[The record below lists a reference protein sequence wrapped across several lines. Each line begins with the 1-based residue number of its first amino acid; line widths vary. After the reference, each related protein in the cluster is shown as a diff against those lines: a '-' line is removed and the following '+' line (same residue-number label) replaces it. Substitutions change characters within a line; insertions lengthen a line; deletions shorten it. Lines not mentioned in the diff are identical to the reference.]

1 MIDLYFAPTPNGL
14 KARLFLEEAQLPY
27 RIVPVRLGKGEQFRP
42 DYLAISPNSKIPA
55 IVDHEPADGG
65 APLALFES
73 GAILWHLAQKT
84 GRLLPRD
91 ERGRAEVLQW
101 LFWQMS
107 ALGPMAGQ
115 IGHFN
120 AFAPEP
126 VPYAI
131 ERYAR
136 ETRRL
141 YAVLDRRLAD
151 REFIVGGLSRP
162 SMASEGPSRPSVA
175 SGALGLLPVAVGL
188 LPGGLSRP
196 SMASEALGLL
206 PGGLSRPSMA
216 SEALGLLPGEF
227 SIADIACYPWIV
239 PHRGHG
245 QDLAEFPHL
254 ERWFET
260 ISARPATQRVYAG
273 VEDVYARTQ
282 PLTEEARRVL
292 FGHAATTT

>member
-27 RIVPVRLGKGEQFRP
+27 RIVPVRLGKGEQFQP
-42 DYLAISPNSKIPA
+42 GYLSISPNSKIPA
-55 IVDHEPADGG
+55 IIDHAPADGG

-84 GRLLPRD
+84 GRMLPSD
-91 ERGRAEVLQW
+91 ERGRADVLQW

-120 AFAPEP
+120 VFAPEP

-141 YAVLDRRLAD
+141 YGVLDRRLAG
-151 REFIVGGLSRP
+151 RAYIAGGLSQ
-162 SMASEGPSRPSVA
+162 PSV
-175 SGALGLLPVAVGL
+175 
-188 LPGGLSRP
+188 
-196 SMASEALGLL
+196 ASEALGLP

-245 QDLAEFPHL
+245 QNLCEFPHL
-254 ERWFET
+254 RRWFEA
-260 ISARPATQRVYAG
+260 IRARPATQRVYAG
-273 VEDVYARTQ
+273 VEDVYAGSQ
-282 PLTEEARRVL
+282 PMTAEARRIL
-292 FGHAATTT
+292 FGQAAA